1 MTRIKSAAAILVII
15 LALSVFS
22 LCFIKSE
29 TTKMIKMTEQLRIL
43 TENGEIQMA
52 VEKTDEILLC
62 WEDTFR
68 KLSPL
73 VRNDRLSAVRSS
85 LARIKPLII
94 SDSDEV
100 YAEIESIQSLL
111 FMISENET
119 PYLHNIF

>member
-29 TTKMIKMTEQLRIL
+29 TAKMIKMTEQLRIL
-43 TENGEIQMA
+43 TENGETQRA

>member
-29 TTKMIKMTEQLRIL
+29 TAKMIKMTEQLRIL
-43 TENGEIQMA
+43 TENGETQRA

-94 SDSDEV
+94 SDSYEV

>member
-1 MTRIKSAAAILVII
+1 MTRIKSAAAILAII

-29 TTKMIKMTEQLRIL
+29 TAKMIKMTEQLQTL
-43 TENGEIQMA
+43 TENGETQMA

-62 WEDTFR
+62 WEVTFR

-85 LARIKPLII
+85 LVRIKPLII

>member
-1 MTRIKSAAAILVII
+1 MTRIKSAAAILAII

-29 TTKMIKMTEQLRIL
+29 TSKMIKMTEQLQTL
-43 TENGEIQMA
+43 TENGETQMA

-62 WEDTFR
+62 WEVTFR

-85 LARIKPLII
+85 LVRIKPLII

>member
-1 MTRIKSAAAILVII
+1 MTRIKSAAAILAII

-29 TTKMIKMTEQLRIL
+29 TAKMIKMTEQLRIL
-43 TENGEIQMA
+43 TENGETQRA

-94 SDSDEV
+94 SDSYEV

>member
-1 MTRIKSAAAILVII
+1 MTRIKSAAAILAII

-29 TTKMIKMTEQLRIL
+29 TAKMIKMTEQLQTL

-85 LARIKPLII
+85 LVRIKPLII

>member
-1 MTRIKSAAAILVII
+1 MTRIKSAAAILAII

-29 TTKMIKMTEQLRIL
+29 TAKMIKMTEQLRIL
-43 TENGEIQMA
+43 TENGETQRA

>member
-22 LCFIKSE
+22 LFFIKSQTAE
-29 TTKMIKMTEQLRIL
+29 LINMTEQLQAL
-43 TENGEIQMA
+43 TENGKTELA
-52 VEKTDEILLC
+52 VQKTDEILIC
-62 WEDTFR
+62 WENTFR
-68 KLSPL
+68 KLNPL

-85 LARIKPLII
+85 LVRIKPLIL

-100 YAEIESIQSLL
+100 YAEIESIQSML
-111 FMISENET
+111 FMISENEM

>member
-29 TTKMIKMTEQLRIL
+29 TAKMIKMTEQLRIL
-43 TENGEIQMA
+43 TENGETQRA

-85 LARIKPLII
+85 LARVKPLII
-94 SDSDEV
+94 SDSYEV

>member
-29 TTKMIKMTEQLRIL
+29 TAKMIKMTEQLRIL
-43 TENGEIQMA
+43 TENGETQRA

-85 LARIKPLII
+85 LVRIKPLII

>member
-1 MTRIKSAAAILVII
+1 MTRIKSAAAILAII

-29 TTKMIKMTEQLRIL
+29 TAKMIKMTEQLRIL
-43 TENGEIQMA
+43 TENGETQRA

-85 LARIKPLII
+85 LVRVKPLII
-94 SDSDEV
+94 SDSYEV

>member
-1 MTRIKSAAAILVII
+1 MTRIKSAAAILAII

-29 TTKMIKMTEQLRIL
+29 TAKMIKMTEQLQTL
-43 TENGEIQMA
+43 TENGETQMA

-85 LARIKPLII
+85 LVRIKPLII

-119 PYLHNIF
+119 PYIHNIF

>member
-1 MTRIKSAAAILVII
+1 MTRIKSAAAILAII

-29 TTKMIKMTEQLRIL
+29 TAKMIKMTEQLQTL
-43 TENGEIQMA
+43 TENGETQMA

-85 LARIKPLII
+85 LVRIKPLII